1 MLYVLDEED
10 VSPLR
15 LSAQEGLRESHKK
28 LQISK
33 KADSC
38 KSDRQ

>member
-15 LSAQEGLRESHKK
+15 WPAQEGLRKSHRK

-33 KADSC
+33 KTDSC
-38 KSDRQ
+38 NDER